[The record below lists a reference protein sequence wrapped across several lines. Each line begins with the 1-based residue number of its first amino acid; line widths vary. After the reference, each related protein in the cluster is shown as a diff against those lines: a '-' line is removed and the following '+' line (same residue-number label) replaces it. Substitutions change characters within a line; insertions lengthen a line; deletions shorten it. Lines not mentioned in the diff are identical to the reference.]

1 MSTCA
6 ACGHEAGP
14 GRFCTSCGSPLATA
28 GEAPT
33 HTALRPV
40 VHGDAPPAPSPPAG
54 VFMPP
59 PAPEPYTSGPPH
71 PRGGGVP
78 RWLPWL
84 LGWLLLA
91 VVAAMVGWALGSDDT
106 DDTDD
111 TPDPSP
117 SSTAAPT
124 PRESGGD
131 GGPTGTSEPEEV
143 SDVTAGATAE
153 APATAPPN
161 EDVDGNPVT
170 YDAVH
175 MLDGDPSTAWRMPGD
190 GTGAVL
196 RFTLPAPTR
205 LTSVGLVNGYAKVD
219 GDIDWYPRNRRVTAV
234 TWAFDDGSTL
244 RQDLIEGPSMQTV
257 AADVVTTT
265 VTLTLEEVSA
275 PGGSGGRDFTPVSDV
290 RLIGAAAAP

>member
-6 ACGHEAGP
+6 TCGHEAGA
-14 GRFCTSCGSPLATA
+14 GRFCTSCGSPLATGA
-28 GEAPT
+28 EAPT

-40 VHGDAPPAPSPPAG
+40 AHGDVPTAG
-54 VFMPP
+54 SRTDDVFMPP
-59 PAPEPYTSGPPH
+59 PAPEPYAAAPGR
-71 PRGGGVP
+71 PRGGVP

-91 VVAAMVGWALGSDDT
+91 VVAGMVGWALGSDD
-106 DDTDD
+106 
-111 TPDPSP
+111 PGEPGGEP
-117 SSTAAPT
+117 APGGTVAST
-124 PRESGGD
+124 PRESGSD
-131 GGPTGTSEPEEV
+131 GGPSDGSLPEQV
-143 SDVTAGATAE
+143 SDVTGEATAE
-153 APATAPPN
+153 APTTAPPN
-161 EDVDGNPVT
+161 QDVDGNPVT
-170 YDAVH
+170 YDAVR
-175 MLDGDPSTAWRMPGD
+175 MLDGDPSTAWRMAGD

-196 RFTLPAPTR
+196 RFTLPGRTR

-234 TWAFDDGSTL
+234 TWGFDDGSTL
-244 RQDLIEGPSMQTV
+244 RQELIEGPSTQTI

-275 PGGSGGRDFTPVSDV
+275 PGETGGRDFTPVSDV